1 MSKATVTRLYAAA
14 ILATVAGMIVT
25 AATIVTAISG
35 GAVTFGGSSVISV
48 TGSAIAGVLGW
59 MVIASLISGLGVLAA
74 LASWIGA
81 LYNTFQLDDKTWF
94 LVLLALG
101 LCSFGWIAMVAYVI
115 AGPDSAMQGVGHGVA
130 TADAT

>member
-1 MSKATVTRLYAAA
+1 MSKTTVTRLFAAA
-14 ILATVAGMIVT
+14 ILATVAGMIMT

-35 GAVTFGGSSVISV
+35 GAVTFGGSSVMSV
-48 TGSAIAGVLGW
+48 NGSAIAGVLGW

-81 LYNTFQLDDKTWF
+81 LVNTFQLDDKTWF

-115 AGPDSAMQGVGHGVA
+115 AGPDSAVQRVGHGVA
-130 TADAT
+130 TVDAT